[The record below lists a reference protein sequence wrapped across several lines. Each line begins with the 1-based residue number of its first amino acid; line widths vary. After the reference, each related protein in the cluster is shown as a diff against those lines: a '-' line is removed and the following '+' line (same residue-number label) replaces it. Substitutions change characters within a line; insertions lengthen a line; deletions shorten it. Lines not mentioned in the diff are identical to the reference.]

1 MEYGRLAHDLGA
13 RLERPSPFLRLLP
26 RRSRMQ
32 AERGRKTRVWV
43 LATVVACLV
52 AFIAL
57 AQATWAQEPEG
68 PDHCSW
74 TKQVWINDDDPVLIT
89 APTYFGVTVSDTVH
103 ICDTLFCDFPYDW
116 RLEEK
121 WDPDLLK
128 FTDPDLVY
136 DAGAPQLLAP
146 GWLAWWGSASGGQ
159 WVHLDKYLHV
169 EDVGWVTTEISE
181 TVEFTRT
188 GSGCYGSYEKPI
200 YLQELVEGGDAPS
213 SYNHTS
219 SPMTTT
225 TFITGTQANFP
236 VVWDWDGTL
245 EPESYGLCHYSSLVP
260 SFLGITVTH
269 ELDADLTPDDDGV
282 TNIDPPNDTP
292 DRDGADDGVSFPS
305 VLPHCGTATVNVV
318 GENNH
323 WTNLYL
329 NAWADWN
336 RDGDWDD
343 TSVCECGISEWI
355 IQSYAVSPGT
365 FDLNI
370 DISSCHPV
378 PDPTEPLWVRVTLS
392 EASLSG
398 EPWSYGGQP
407 YPASTAC
414 FWLGETED
422 YYVEPEL
429 IPECE
434 WEKQVYVNDEL
445 AGEWD
450 EGPFAV
456 AVSDTITIADML
468 SCNFQYDWELL
479 EEWETPYLSLES
491 WDSSHC
497 EVITDTGHFE
507 WSGGPVP
514 PGTQVELTKTLHVD
528 EPGFVSMPITETVA
542 FSPEWMVEPMQK
554 VVELVE
560 LLEGGDAPSSHN
572 HAGPAAMETYPG
584 SGVSAQFPVVW
595 DWDGTLVPGPVSG
608 YYGFCHYSGST
619 TYLGSPPTYELDAD
633 LLPDQDVVTNI
644 DPASNTPDQDL
655 SDDGVTIP
663 GGLPLCAPTALT
675 FTGHNG
681 SGGTLY
687 LNLWADWNRD
697 GDWEDGSQ
705 CGCGDDEWAIQDHVV
720 SPCPIEE
727 SVEITPCH
735 MTDITE
741 PLWIRVT
748 LSEVPLEPLGEP
760 WIYGGQP
767 YAAPGGCFELGET
780 QDFLFQQTVAYLPV
794 STKSY

>member
-1 MEYGRLAHDLGA
+1 
-13 RLERPSPFLRLLP
+13 
-26 RRSRMQ
+26 MQ
-32 AERGRKTRVWV
+32 AERGKKTRVWAA
-43 LATVVACLV
+43 ATAVACTL

-57 AQATWAQEPEG
+57 AQGTWAQEPEG
-68 PDHCSW
+68 PDRCSW
-74 TKQVWINDDDPVLIT
+74 TKQVWINGVGPETVIT
-89 APTYFGVTVSDTVH
+89 PRYFGVVVSDTVD
-103 ICDTLFCDFPYDW
+103 IRDTLFCDFSYDW
-116 RLEEK
+116 SLHEYWAR
-121 WDPDLLK
+121 DLLS
-128 FTDPDLVY
+128 
-136 DAGAPQLLAP
+136 LAP
-146 GWLAWWGSASGGQ
+146 PYPGWMADPGEVDGFTEGSLTWWGSESSGQ
-159 WVHLDKYLHV
+159 PVQLDKYLHV
-169 EDVGWVTTEISE
+169 DMVGWVTTEISE

-188 GSGCYGSYEKPI
+188 GIGPFTSYERPI
-200 YLQELVEGGDAPS
+200 YLRELVEGGDAPS

-219 SPMTTT
+219 APMTTT
-225 TFITGTQANFP
+225 TFITGTQASFP
-236 VVWDWDGTL
+236 VVWDWDGTMD
-245 EPESYGLCHYSSLVP
+245 PAPPSYGFCHYSSLVP

-269 ELDADLTPDDDGV
+269 ELDADLLVLPDDDGV
-282 TNIDPPNDTP
+282 TNIDPSSNTP

-343 TSVCECGISEWI
+343 TSLCDCGISEWI
-355 IQSYAVSPGT
+355 IQSYAVGDGA
-365 FDLNI
+365 FDEDI

-392 EASLSG
+392 EVPLSG

-407 YPASTAC
+407 YPASNEPTGC

-456 AVSDTITIADML
+456 AVSDSITIADML

-479 EEWETPYLSLES
+479 EEWEAPHLSLVS

-497 EVITDTGHFE
+497 DVITDTGQFE

-514 PGTQVELTKTLHVD
+514 PGTQVALTKTLHVD
-528 EPGFVSMPITETVA
+528 EPGFVSIPITETVA
-542 FSPEWMVEPMQK
+542 FSPEGMVEPMEK
-554 VVELVE
+554 IVDVVE
-560 LLEGGDAPSSHN
+560 LLEGGDAPSSHY
-572 HAGPAAMETYPG
+572 HAGPPHMETYPG

-595 DWDGTLVPGPVSG
+595 DWDGTLGPGPVTG
-608 YYGFCHYSGST
+608 PYGFCHYSGST
-619 TYLGSPPTYELDAD
+619 TYLGNPPTYELDAD
-633 LLPDQDVVTNI
+633 LMPDQDLVTNI
-644 DPASNTPDQDL
+644 DPASNTPDRDL

-663 GGLPLCAPTALT
+663 GGLPRCAPTTLT

-735 MTDITE
+735 TCDPTE

-748 LSEVPLEPLGEP
+748 LSEVPLAPLGQP

-767 YAAPGGCFELGET
+767 YAAPSGCFELGET
-780 QDFLFQQTVAYLPV
+780 QDFLFQQSVAYLPL